1 VDIKAVRHL
10 GRFKDIAVTLFRY
23 GFDDVLERLDLP
35 GKVIFEKIRKVDR
48 EMSTWE
54 RLRHTLEDLGPTFIK
69 FGQIMSL
76 RPDLVPNA
84 LILELRKLQD
94 EVAPVAYEAIRE
106 VVEKNLQRPL
116 TEVFSLFEE
125 KPLAAA
131 SLAQVHRAVLRESG
145 QVVAVKIQRPRIR
158 QVIEPD
164 LYIME
169 VVAGQLNERM
179 EAAQVYD
186 LPNLVQEVRKTL
198 LRELD
203 FTREARNMK
212 IFRSNVA
219 QDKDVYVPFLVEK
232 YTTEQLLTMELVQ
245 GTKLKDLTPEDDFDP
260 EILAKR
266 GMRLTVKQV
275 LEDGFFH
282 ADPHPGNVV
291 ILDGNVF
298 CLLDWGMVG
307 RLTRRTRYDLID
319 LINAVVDKDSERIL
333 SILLS
338 LAQVRGSISPR
349 RLERE
354 ILDILDVYHSL
365 PIQELNIGHLLL
377 DISTMLRENRLQVP
391 VDLAI
396 MIKALI
402 TAEGTARQLY
412 PELNVVE
419 EAKPYVRRLAME
431 RWRPDVVWRDFRR
444 NVSDLLRLQ
453 KELPVRFNQIIE
465 KIDRG
470 DLKIRFRHEN
480 LGGLRNTM
488 QNITNRLT
496 LGIIIAALIIG
507 SSMIITTGV
516 KPLLFGFPAL
526 GIIGYS
532 VSGVLG
538 LWLVFNIIRSRKF

>member
-1 VDIKAVRHL
+1 MDIKAVRHL

-35 GKVIFEKIRKVDR
+35 GKIIFEKIRKVDR

-84 LILELRKLQD
+84 LIVELRKLQD
-94 EVAPVAYEAIRE
+94 EVAPVTYEAIRE

-116 TEVFSLFEE
+116 AEVFSLFEE

-131 SLAQVHRAVLRESG
+131 SLAQVHRAVIRESG

-169 VVAGQLNERM
+169 IVAGQLNERM
-179 EAAQVYD
+179 EAAQIYD
-186 LPNLVQEVRKTL
+186 LPNLVQEVKKTL

-219 QDKDVYVPFLVEK
+219 QNKDVYVPFLVEK

-266 GMRLTVKQV
+266 GMSLTVKQV

-319 LINAVVDKDSERIL
+319 LINAVVDKDSEKIL

-377 DISTMLRENRLQVP
+377 DITTMLRENRLQVP

-480 LGGLRNTM
+480 LGGLRNTI

>member
-1 VDIKAVRHL
+1 MVRHL

-84 LILELRKLQD
+84 LIVELRKLQD

-116 TEVFSLFEE
+116 TEVFSQFEE

-169 VVAGQLNERM
+169 IVAGQLNERM
-179 EAAQVYD
+179 ETAQIYD
-186 LPNLVQEVRKTL
+186 LPNLVQEVKKTL

-219 QDKDVYVPFLVEK
+219 QDKDVYIPFLVEK

-319 LINAVVDKDSERIL
+319 LINAVVDKDSEKIL

>member
-1 VDIKAVRHL
+1 MDIKAVRHL

-186 LPNLVQEVRKTL
+186 LPNLVQEVKKTL

-431 RWRPDVVWRDFRR
+431 RWRPNVVWRDFRR

-453 KELPVRFNQIIE
+453 KELPGRFNQIIE